1 MKYLKSLN
9 VVGVACGVTVGVT
22 VISQAGEKFD
32 GIQRGRERENDSWGK
47 APKVT
52 SLAAQVTRCDEMH
65 FSSSPS
71 PSHFYDFF
79 GGGWGPGGISQN

>member
-1 MKYLKSLN
+1 M
-9 VVGVACGVTVGVT
+9 
-22 VISQAGEKFD
+22 EF
-32 GIQRGRERENDSWGK
+32 RGGERENDSWGK

-71 PSHFYDFF
+71 PPHFYEHFF
-79 GGGWGPGGISQN
+79 FWGGWGDIMGYPRTDVAREKQTNPSCC